1 MKDSYT
7 KIFEE
12 LITLRKHDVDDEKDF
27 DEETQKQII
36 VRDEKYSQL
45 LDHFVDITKRR
56 NDSKERNKWFFF
68 WILMAMLVLF
78 GGVSSLTVI
87 IVLLKADTEQIVRS
101 VPALVTAIA
110 GFASTVIAIP
120 LTITKYLFSTD
131 EDKYITTIISHT
143 QEHDLSSRKILKAIE
158 QAMDVREEEKAIG

>member
-12 LITLRKHDVDDEKDF
+12 LINLRKNDVEDEKDF

-143 QEHDLSSRKILKAIE
+143 QEHDVSSRKILKAIE

>member
-12 LITLRKHDVDDEKDF
+12 LINLRKNDVEDEKDF

>member
-12 LITLRKHDVDDEKDF
+12 LINLRKNDVEDEKDF

-87 IVLLKADTEQIVRS
+87 IVLLKADTEQIIRS